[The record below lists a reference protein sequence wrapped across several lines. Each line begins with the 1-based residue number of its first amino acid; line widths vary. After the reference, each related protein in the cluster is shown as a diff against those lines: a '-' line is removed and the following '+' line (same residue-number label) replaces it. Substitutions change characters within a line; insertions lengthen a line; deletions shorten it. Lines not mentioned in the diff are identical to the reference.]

1 MKEYERQNKRLWK
14 IMNVNDRLWMTEVL
28 YSIRS
33 ISRLLL
39 LIVAHILLA
48 IFISFI
54 SFSGLIFWERVFAD
68 EWLLPIDGSSG

>member
-1 MKEYERQNKRLWK
+1 
-14 IMNVNDRLWMTEVL
+14 MTEVL

-54 SFSGLIFWERVFAD
+54 SFFLVLYFEYVFLQMNDYCQLKEVAVSSTVELIEI
-68 EWLLPIDGSSG
+68 LTPKSS